1 MSGAATSQSARH
13 RIIISLLAL
22 SDAIAAILLA
32 ADLLVVCGTVL
43 LRFLFNA
50 PVEWADDVAR
60 GLMVG
65 SSFFGAASAL
75 ARHENV
81 GVAFFVDKLP
91 SGLRRVVEATGAGL
105 MTVIAGTVAFNAI
118 KLGWLTTGQTSGS
131 GLPLQ
136 LTFYP
141 MGVGALLMT
150 IFAADLF
157 CSRPL
162 RDMIGAVVTMALIVG
177 LYWAWDDLAPSSLPS
192 SGMLML
198 AGFLITLCGG
208 LPIGFALA
216 LAALTFIWVE
226 GTLPGVIFAQQMAR
240 GIDNFVLLAI
250 PFFILVGYLME
261 ANGMS
266 GRLIELLQRAAG
278 RMRGGL
284 NVVMVTSMVLFSG
297 ISGSKMADVAAVGSV
312 LIPAA
317 RRSRQSPG
325 GAVALLAASA
335 IMAETIPPCINLII
349 LGFVTNLSI
358 GGLFVAG
365 LLPAALMA
373 LALIAV
379 SIIFGKRAAA
389 SDQARAPVS
398 GLWSGAIASF
408 GLIFMIFAGFKSGFA
423 TATEISAFA
432 AVYAL
437 VVGPVMFGELGF
449 KTAANSFIQAAT
461 RSGLVLFIV
470 AAAQSLAFIL
480 TLQQVPHMLGDTLL
494 ALSGAHG
501 TWLFVLLS
509 IAVLIVMGS
518 VLEGAAALIIFG
530 PLLLPVA
537 TKLGVDPLHF
547 GVVLVIS
554 MGLGLFAPPLG
565 LGLYGA
571 CLIGNV
577 AIEQTVKPMLGY
589 LGLLLLCL
597 LGDRL
602 RAVHQHGLA
611 ARVRLLRG
619 QARPTQPPPGTSG
632 WIASSP
638 GLLAM
643 TGREG
648 TATLSPSLRAQ
659 RSNPSRAIRSGSRVC
674 EKSNTITME
683 PQRQRSSRLSA
694 SPPSP
699 KPGHESARQELLP
712 TATLRMA
719 LRAEAK
725 SSHPM
730 RAAPLPICG
739 MRKSRKPLE
748 TPTA

>member
-1 MSGAATSQSARH
+1 MSGAALSLGGAH
-13 RIIISLLAL
+13 RFISSLLVL
-22 SDAIAAILLA
+22 SDATAAILLA
-32 ADLLVVCGTVL
+32 ADLLVVCGSVL

-75 ARHENV
+75 ARSENL
-81 GVAFFVDKLP
+81 GVAFFIDKLP
-91 SGLRRVVEATGAGL
+91 AGARGVVDAIGAL
-105 MTVIAGTVAFNAI
+105 LVTVIAGYVAYNAV
-118 KLGWLTTGQTSGS
+118 KLGRLTTGQTSGS
-131 GLPLQ
+131 GLPLE

-141 MGVGALLMT
+141 MGAGALFMT

-157 CSRPL
+157 QRRPV
-162 RDMIGAVVTMALIVG
+162 RDMVAAAAVTGLIVG
-177 LYWAWDDLAPSSLPS
+177 LYLALDRLQPESVPS
-192 SGMLML
+192 SGTLML
-198 AGFLITLCGG
+198 VGFFVTLFGG

-266 GRLIELLQRAAG
+266 VRLIELLQRAVG

-317 RRSRQSPG
+317 RRSRQNPG
-325 GAVALLAASA
+325 SAVALLAASA
-335 IMAETIPPCINLII
+335 VMAETIPPCINLII
-349 LGFVTNLSI
+349 LGFVANLSI

-365 LLPAALMA
+365 LLPAGLMA

-379 SIIFGKRAAA
+379 SIIFANSRASLVEVEQRPAMA
-389 SDQARAPVS
+389 

-432 AVYAL
+432 VVYAV
-437 VVGPVMFGELGF
+437 VVGSLVFRELGL
-449 KTAANSFIQAAT
+449 KTAAHSFVQAAT

-480 TLQQVPHMLGDTLL
+480 TLQQVPHAVGEMMLS
-494 ALSGAHG
+494 LSGTHG
-501 TWLFVLLS
+501 TWLFMLLS

-537 TKLGVDPLHF
+537 VRLGIDPLHF
-547 GVVLVIS
+547 GVVLVIA
-554 MGLGLFAPPLG
+554 MGIGLFAPPLG

-577 AIEQTVKPMLGY
+577 PIEQTVKPILGY
-589 LGLLLLCL
+589 LGLLLVCL
-597 LGDRL
+597 LVIAFVPGISTAL
-602 RAVHQHGLA
+602 PRALGY
-611 ARVRLLRG
+611 
-619 QARPTQPPPGTSG
+619 
-632 WIASSP
+632 
-638 GLLAM
+638 
-643 TGREG
+643 
-648 TATLSPSLRAQ
+648 
-659 RSNPSRAIRSGSRVC
+659 
-674 EKSNTITME
+674 
-683 PQRQRSSRLSA
+683 
-694 SPPSP
+694 
-699 KPGHESARQELLP
+699 
-712 TATLRMA
+712 
-719 LRAEAK
+719 
-725 SSHPM
+725 
-730 RAAPLPICG
+730 
-739 MRKSRKPLE
+739 
-748 TPTA
+748 

>member
-1 MSGAATSQSARH
+1 MSIAAASPSGGH
-13 RIIISLLAL
+13 RISATLLSV

-32 ADLLVVCGTVL
+32 ADLLVVCVSVL

-75 ARHENV
+75 ARSENL
-81 GVAFFVDKLP
+81 GVAFFIDRLPAGIRRLVD
-91 SGLRRVVEATGAGL
+91 AIGAL
-105 MTVIAGTVAFNAI
+105 LVTVIAFYVAFNAI
-118 KLGWLTTGQTSGS
+118 KMGWLTTGQTSGS
-131 GLPLQ
+131 GLPLE

-141 MGVGALLMT
+141 MGVGALFMT
-150 IFAADLF
+150 VFAAEAF
-157 CSRPL
+157 CARTI
-162 RDMIGAVVTMALIVG
+162 RDMIAGALATALIAG
-177 LYWAWDDLAPSSLPS
+177 LYLAWDFLSPDSVPSSAT
-192 SGMLML
+192 LML
-198 AGFLITLCGG
+198 VGFFITLFGG

-216 LAALTFIWVE
+216 LAALIFIWVE

-266 GRLIELLQRAAG
+266 VRLIELLQRAVG

-317 RRSRQSPG
+317 RRSRQNPG

-335 IMAETIPPCINLII
+335 VMAETIPPCINLII
-349 LGFVTNLSI
+349 LGFVANLSI
-358 GGLFVAG
+358 GGLFMAG
-365 LLPAALMA
+365 LLPAGLMA

-379 SIIFGKRAAA
+379 SIIFGKRAPPAE
-389 SDQARAPVS
+389 DDKPQIPMS
-398 GLWSGAIASF
+398 GLWTGAIASF

-432 AVYAL
+432 AVYAI
-437 VVGPVMFGELGF
+437 VIGSIVFRELSF
-449 KTAANSFIQAAT
+449 RTAAHSFVQSAT

-480 TLQQVPHMLGDTLL
+480 TLQQVPHAVGELMLSI
-494 ALSGAHG
+494 SGTHG
-501 TWLFVLLS
+501 VWLFMLLS

-537 TKLGVDPLHF
+537 VKLGIDPLHF
-547 GVVLVIS
+547 GVVLVIA

-577 AIEQTVKPMLGY
+577 PIEQTIKPIMGY

-597 LGDRL
+597 LVIAFVPAL
-602 RAVHQHGLA
+602 STALPRALGY
-611 ARVRLLRG
+611 
-619 QARPTQPPPGTSG
+619 
-632 WIASSP
+632 
-638 GLLAM
+638 
-643 TGREG
+643 
-648 TATLSPSLRAQ
+648 
-659 RSNPSRAIRSGSRVC
+659 
-674 EKSNTITME
+674 
-683 PQRQRSSRLSA
+683 
-694 SPPSP
+694 
-699 KPGHESARQELLP
+699 
-712 TATLRMA
+712 
-719 LRAEAK
+719 
-725 SSHPM
+725 
-730 RAAPLPICG
+730 
-739 MRKSRKPLE
+739 
-748 TPTA
+748 

>member
-1 MSGAATSQSARH
+1 MSGAALSPGAGH
-13 RIIISLLAL
+13 RFIASLLLL
-22 SDAIAAILLA
+22 SDATAAILLA
-32 ADLLVVCGTVL
+32 ADLLVVCGSVL

-75 ARHENV
+75 ARAENL
-81 GVAFFVDKLP
+81 GVAFFIDRLP
-91 SGLRRVVEATGAGL
+91 AGARAVIDAIGAL
-105 MTVIAGTVAFNAI
+105 LVTVIAGYVAYNAI
-118 KLGWLTTGQTSGS
+118 KLGGLTTGQTSGS
-131 GLPLQ
+131 GLPLE

-141 MGVGALLMT
+141 MGAGALFMT
-150 IFAADLF
+150 IFAADV
-157 CSRPL
+157 SRRRPL
-162 RDMIGAVVTMALIVG
+162 RDMIAAAATTGLIVG
-177 LYWAWDDLAPSSLPS
+177 LYLALDRLQPEWVPS
-192 SGMLML
+192 SGTLML
-198 AGFLITLCGG
+198 IGFFVTLFGG

-266 GRLIELLQRAAG
+266 VRLIELLQRAVG

-317 RRSRQSPG
+317 RRSRQNPG
-325 GAVALLAASA
+325 SAVALLAASA
-335 IMAETIPPCINLII
+335 VMAETIPPCINLII
-349 LGFVTNLSI
+349 LGFVANLSI

-365 LLPAALMA
+365 LLPAGLMA

-379 SIIFGKRAAA
+379 SILFAKSRASLVEAEPRPA
-389 SDQARAPVS
+389 MT

-432 AVYAL
+432 VVYAV
-437 VVGPVMFGELGF
+437 VVGSLVFRELGL
-449 KTAANSFIQAAT
+449 KTAAHSFVQAAT

-480 TLQQVPHMLGDTLL
+480 TLQQVPHAVGEMMLS
-494 ALSGAHG
+494 LSGAHG
-501 TWLFVLLS
+501 TWLFMLLS

-537 TKLGVDPLHF
+537 VRLGIDPLHF
-547 GVVLVIS
+547 GVVLVIA
-554 MGLGLFAPPLG
+554 MGIGLFAPPLG

-577 AIEQTVKPMLGY
+577 PIEQTVKPILGY
-589 LGLLLLCL
+589 LGLLLACL
-597 LGDRL
+597 LVIAFVPGISTAL
-602 RAVHQHGLA
+602 PRAFGY
-611 ARVRLLRG
+611 
-619 QARPTQPPPGTSG
+619 
-632 WIASSP
+632 
-638 GLLAM
+638 
-643 TGREG
+643 
-648 TATLSPSLRAQ
+648 
-659 RSNPSRAIRSGSRVC
+659 
-674 EKSNTITME
+674 
-683 PQRQRSSRLSA
+683 
-694 SPPSP
+694 
-699 KPGHESARQELLP
+699 
-712 TATLRMA
+712 
-719 LRAEAK
+719 
-725 SSHPM
+725 
-730 RAAPLPICG
+730 
-739 MRKSRKPLE
+739 
-748 TPTA
+748 

>member
-1 MSGAATSQSARH
+1 MSGAAPLRSGRYWIVA
-13 RIIISLLAL
+13 SLLAL
-22 SDAIAAILLA
+22 SDATAAILLA
-32 ADLLVVCGTVL
+32 ADLLVVCGSVL

-75 ARHENV
+75 ARAENL
-81 GVAFFVDKLP
+81 GVAFFIDMLP
-91 SGLRRVVEATGAGL
+91 AGLRRAVDSMGAL
-105 MTVIAGTVAFNAI
+105 LVTVIAGYVTFNAI

-131 GLPLQ
+131 GLPLE

-141 MGVGALLMT
+141 MGVGALFMT
-150 IFAADLF
+150 IFAAELF
-157 CSRPL
+157 CARPV
-162 RDMIGAVVTMALIVG
+162 RDVIAGAVATGLIAG
-177 LYWAWDDLAPSSLPS
+177 LYLAWDFLAPASVPS
-192 SGMLML
+192 SGALML
-198 AGFLITLCGG
+198 AGFFITLFGG

-216 LAALTFIWVE
+216 LAALIFIWVE

-266 GRLIELLQRAAG
+266 VRLIELLQRAVG

-317 RRSRQSPG
+317 RRSRQNPG
-325 GAVALLAASA
+325 SAVALLAASA
-335 IMAETIPPCINLII
+335 VMAETIPPCINLII
-349 LGFVTNLSI
+349 LGFVANLSI

-365 LLPAALMA
+365 LLPAGLMA

-379 SIIFGKRAAA
+379 SIIFGKRTA
-389 SDQARAPVS
+389 SFDEAQSRVPMS
-398 GLWSGAIASF
+398 GLWTGAIASF

-432 AVYAL
+432 AVYAIVIGSL
-437 VVGPVMFGELGF
+437 VFRELSF
-449 KTAANSFIQAAT
+449 KTAAHSFIQAAT

-480 TLQQVPHMLGDTLL
+480 TLQQVPHAVGDMMLS
-494 ALSGAHG
+494 LSGAHG
-501 TWLFVLLS
+501 TWLFMLLS

-537 TKLGVDPLHF
+537 VKLGIDPLHF
-547 GVVLVIS
+547 GVVLVIA

-577 AIEQTVKPMLGY
+577 PIEQTVKPIMGY
-589 LGLLLLCL
+589 LGLLFLCL
-597 LGDRL
+597 LIIAFVPVISTAL
-602 RAVHQHGLA
+602 PRAFGY
-611 ARVRLLRG
+611 
-619 QARPTQPPPGTSG
+619 
-632 WIASSP
+632 
-638 GLLAM
+638 
-643 TGREG
+643 
-648 TATLSPSLRAQ
+648 
-659 RSNPSRAIRSGSRVC
+659 
-674 EKSNTITME
+674 
-683 PQRQRSSRLSA
+683 
-694 SPPSP
+694 
-699 KPGHESARQELLP
+699 
-712 TATLRMA
+712 
-719 LRAEAK
+719 
-725 SSHPM
+725 
-730 RAAPLPICG
+730 
-739 MRKSRKPLE
+739 
-748 TPTA
+748 

>member
-1 MSGAATSQSARH
+1 MSGVEASAAGPPAGRQGIMA
-13 RIIISLLAL
+13 SLLML

-32 ADLLVVCGTVL
+32 ADLLVVCGSVL

-75 ARHENV
+75 ARSENL
-81 GVAFFVDKLP
+81 GVAFFADMLP
-91 SGLRRVVEATGAGL
+91 SRIRAIVDSVSAVLV
-105 MTVIAGTVAFNAI
+105 TVIAGYVAFNAI
-118 KLGWLTTGQTSGS
+118 KLGGLTAGQTTGS
-131 GLPLQ
+131 GLPLE

-141 MGVGALLMT
+141 MGAGGLFMTAFALD
-150 IFAADLF
+150 IFRT
-157 CSRPL
+157 RPL
-162 RDMIGAVVTMALIVG
+162 RDIIAGLVATALIAG
-177 LYWAWDDLAPSSLPS
+177 LYLAWDGLAPASVPS
-192 SGMLML
+192 SGVLML
-198 AGFLITLCGG
+198 IGFFITLFGG

-216 LAALTFIWVE
+216 LAALIFIWVE

-266 GRLIELLQRAAG
+266 VRLIELLQRGVG

-317 RRSRQSPG
+317 RRSRQNPG
-325 GAVALLAASA
+325 NAVALLAASA
-335 IMAETIPPCINLII
+335 VMAETIPPCINLII
-349 LGFVTNLSI
+349 LGFVANLSI

-365 LLPAALMA
+365 LLPAGLMA

-379 SIIFGKRAAA
+379 SIIFGKRPEIMDA
-389 SDQARAPVS
+389 SRPEVPVS

-432 AVYAL
+432 ALYAI
-437 VVGPVMFGELGF
+437 VVGSVVFRELSLR
-449 KTAANSFIQAAT
+449 TAAHSFIQAAT

-480 TLQQVPHMLGDTLL
+480 TLQQVPHAVGDMMLS
-494 ALSGAHG
+494 LSNTNGV
-501 TWLFVLLS
+501 WLFMLMS

-537 TKLGVDPLHF
+537 VRLGIDPLHF

-577 AIEQTVKPMLGY
+577 PIEQTVKPILGY

-597 LGDRL
+597 LVVAFVPVISTAL
-602 RAVHQHGLA
+602 PRALGY
-611 ARVRLLRG
+611 
-619 QARPTQPPPGTSG
+619 
-632 WIASSP
+632 
-638 GLLAM
+638 
-643 TGREG
+643 
-648 TATLSPSLRAQ
+648 
-659 RSNPSRAIRSGSRVC
+659 
-674 EKSNTITME
+674 
-683 PQRQRSSRLSA
+683 
-694 SPPSP
+694 
-699 KPGHESARQELLP
+699 
-712 TATLRMA
+712 
-719 LRAEAK
+719 
-725 SSHPM
+725 
-730 RAAPLPICG
+730 
-739 MRKSRKPLE
+739 
-748 TPTA
+748 

>member
-1 MSGAATSQSARH
+1 MSGAAPLQSGGH
-13 RIIISLLAL
+13 RIMASLLAL
-22 SDAIAAILLA
+22 SDAAAAILLA
-32 ADLLVVCGTVL
+32 ADLLVVCGSVL

-75 ARHENV
+75 ARSENL
-81 GVAFFVDKLP
+81 GVAFFIDMLP
-91 SGLRRVVEATGAGL
+91 FGIRRVVDSVGAL
-105 MTVIAGTVAFNAI
+105 LVTVISGYVAFNAL

-131 GLPLQ
+131 GLPLE

-141 MGVGALLMT
+141 MGVGALFMT
-150 IFAADLF
+150 IFALDLF
-157 CSRPL
+157 SLRPF
-162 RDMIGAVVTMALIVG
+162 RDMIAGAVATGLIVG
-177 LYWAWDDLAPSSLPS
+177 LYLAWDFLLPASVPS
-192 SGMLML
+192 SGTLML
-198 AGFLITLCGG
+198 VGFFVTLFGG

-266 GRLIELLQRAAG
+266 VRLIELLQRAVG

-317 RRSRQSPG
+317 RRSRQNPG
-325 GAVALLAASA
+325 SAVALLAASA
-335 IMAETIPPCINLII
+335 VMAETIPPCINLII
-349 LGFVTNLSI
+349 LGFVANLSI

-373 LALIAV
+373 LALIV
-379 SIIFGKRAAA
+379 VCIIFGKR
-389 SDQARAPVS
+389 PVSVEEIEPQIPMS

-432 AVYAL
+432 AVYAI
-437 VVGPVMFGELGF
+437 VIGSIVFRELSF
-449 KTAANSFIQAAT
+449 KTAASSFVQAAT

-480 TLQQVPHMLGDTLL
+480 TLQQVPHAVGDMMLS
-494 ALSGAHG
+494 LSGAHG
-501 TWLFVLLS
+501 TWLFMLLS

-537 TKLGVDPLHF
+537 IKLGIDPLHF

-577 AIEQTVKPMLGY
+577 PIEQTVKPIMGY
-589 LGLLLLCL
+589 LGLLFLCL
-597 LGDRL
+597 LVIAFVPHISTAL
-602 RAVHQHGLA
+602 PRAFGY
-611 ARVRLLRG
+611 
-619 QARPTQPPPGTSG
+619 
-632 WIASSP
+632 
-638 GLLAM
+638 
-643 TGREG
+643 
-648 TATLSPSLRAQ
+648 
-659 RSNPSRAIRSGSRVC
+659 
-674 EKSNTITME
+674 
-683 PQRQRSSRLSA
+683 
-694 SPPSP
+694 
-699 KPGHESARQELLP
+699 
-712 TATLRMA
+712 
-719 LRAEAK
+719 
-725 SSHPM
+725 
-730 RAAPLPICG
+730 
-739 MRKSRKPLE
+739 
-748 TPTA
+748 

>member
-1 MSGAATSQSARH
+1 MAGAAPLQRGGH
-13 RIIISLLAL
+13 RIMALLL
-22 SDAIAAILLA
+22 TVSDAVAAILLA
-32 ADLLVVCGTVL
+32 ADLLVVCGSVL

-75 ARHENV
+75 ARSENL
-81 GVAFFVDKLP
+81 GVAFFIDMLP
-91 SGLRRVVEATGAGL
+91 AGPRRVMDSVGALLVAIISGY
-105 MTVIAGTVAFNAI
+105 VAFNAI

-131 GLPLQ
+131 GLPLE

-141 MGVGALLMT
+141 MGVGALFMT
-150 IFAADLF
+150 IFAFDVF
-157 CSRPL
+157 CGRPF
-162 RDMIGAVVTMALIVG
+162 RDMAAGTVATAAIVG
-177 LYWAWDDLAPSSLPS
+177 FYLTWDYLAPGSVPS
-192 SGMLML
+192 SGTLML
-198 AGFLITLCGG
+198 IGFFITLFGG

-266 GRLIELLQRAAG
+266 VRLIELLQRAVG

-284 NVVMVTSMVLFSG
+284 NVVMVMSMVLFSG

-317 RRSRQSPG
+317 RRSKQNPG
-325 GAVALLAASA
+325 SAVALLAASA
-335 IMAETIPPCINLII
+335 VMAETIPPCINLII
-349 LGFVTNLSI
+349 LGFVANLSI

-365 LLPAALMA
+365 LLPAGLMA

-379 SIIFGKRAAA
+379 SIVFGKRAAA
-389 SDQARAPVS
+389 AAETGSQIPMS

-432 AVYAL
+432 VVYAI
-437 VVGPVMFGELGF
+437 VVGSVVFRELSF
-449 KTAANSFIQAAT
+449 RTATHSFVQAAT

-480 TLQQVPHMLGDTLL
+480 TLQQVPHAVGDMMLS
-494 ALSGAHG
+494 LSGTHG
-501 TWLFVLLS
+501 TWMFMLLS

-537 TKLGVDPLHF
+537 VKLGIDPLHF
-547 GVVLVIS
+547 GVVLVIA

-577 AIEQTVKPMLGY
+577 PIEQTVKPIMGY
-589 LGLLLLCL
+589 LGLLFLCL
-597 LGDRL
+597 LI
-602 RAVHQHGLA
+602 
-611 ARVRLLRG
+611 
-619 QARPTQPPPGTSG
+619 
-632 WIASSP
+632 IAFVP
-638 GLLAM
+638 
-643 TGREG
+643 
-648 TATLSPSLRAQ
+648 
-659 RSNPSRAIRSGSRVC
+659 AISTV
-674 EKSNTITME
+674 
-683 PQRQRSSRLSA
+683 
-694 SPPSP
+694 
-699 KPGHESARQELLP
+699 LP
-712 TATLRMA
+712 HAF
-719 LRAEAK
+719 
-725 SSHPM
+725 
-730 RAAPLPICG
+730 G
-739 MRKSRKPLE
+739 Y
-748 TPTA
+748 

>member
-1 MSGAATSQSARH
+1 MSGAAPPPSGAH
-13 RIIISLLAL
+13 RIMVALLAL
-22 SDAIAAILLA
+22 SDAVAAILLA
-32 ADLLVVCGTVL
+32 ADLLVVCGSVL

-75 ARHENV
+75 ARSENL
-81 GVAFFVDKLP
+81 GVAFFIDMLP
-91 SGLRRVVEATGAGL
+91 AGIRRVVDSMGAL
-105 MTVIAGTVAFNAI
+105 LVTVISGYVTFNAI
-118 KLGWLTTGQTSGS
+118 KMGWLTTGQTSGS
-131 GLPLQ
+131 GLPLE

-141 MGVGALLMT
+141 MGVGALFMT
-150 IFAADLF
+150 IFAAELF
-157 CSRPL
+157 CGRPV
-162 RDMIGAVVTMALIVG
+162 RDMIAGMVATGLIAG
-177 LYWAWDDLAPSSLPS
+177 LYLAWDFLAPTSVPS
-192 SGMLML
+192 SGTLML
-198 AGFLITLCGG
+198 IGFFITLFGG

-216 LAALTFIWVE
+216 LAALIFIWVE

-266 GRLIELLQRAAG
+266 VRLIELLQRAVG

-317 RRSRQSPG
+317 RRSKQNPG

-335 IMAETIPPCINLII
+335 VMAETIPPCINLII
-349 LGFVTNLSI
+349 LGFVANLSI

-365 LLPAALMA
+365 LLPAGLMA
-373 LALIAV
+373 LALIVV
-379 SIIFGKRAAA
+379 SIIFGKRPAAA
-389 SDQARAPVS
+389 EEIEPQIPMS

-432 AVYAL
+432 AVYAI
-437 VVGPVMFGELGF
+437 VVGSLVFRELSF
-449 KTAANSFIQAAT
+449 KTATHSFVQSAT

-480 TLQQVPHMLGDTLL
+480 TLQQVPHAVGDMMLS
-494 ALSGAHG
+494 LSGTHG
-501 TWLFVLLS
+501 TWLFMLLS

-537 TKLGVDPLHF
+537 VKLGIDPLHF

-577 AIEQTVKPMLGY
+577 PIEQTVKPIMGY
-589 LGLLLLCL
+589 LGLLFICL
-597 LGDRL
+597 LVI
-602 RAVHQHGLA
+602 AFI
-611 ARVRLLRG
+611 
-619 QARPTQPPPGTSG
+619 PGIS
-632 WIASSP
+632 
-638 GLLAM
+638 
-643 TGREG
+643 
-648 TATLSPSLRAQ
+648 TA
-659 RSNPSRAIRSGSRVC
+659 
-674 EKSNTITME
+674 
-683 PQRQRSSRLSA
+683 
-694 SPPSP
+694 
-699 KPGHESARQELLP
+699 LP
-712 TATLRMA
+712 HAF
-719 LRAEAK
+719 
-725 SSHPM
+725 
-730 RAAPLPICG
+730 G
-739 MRKSRKPLE
+739 Y
-748 TPTA
+748 